1 MQAPSTEKVVI
12 DGPAGAIEAMIE
24 RPPGARHDIVAV
36 CCHPHPLYGGTM
48 QNKVVH
54 TLARASQDQ
63 RVTSVRFNFRG
74 VGASGGRHDDAI
86 GESEDAAVVADF
98 ALRATG
104 AAVVARLLLRRL
116 RRLAARD
123 GPLRHRARDRR
134 AARSALRLHAAGR
147 AALPLARRPGRRRR
161 ARGPRTRARLDARG
175 LATARGADT
184 RRCRALLPRPADRA
198 ALDRGGLARRPG
210 RGKRLKKP

>member
-1 MQAPSTEKVVI
+1 MSMQAPSTEKVVI

-104 AAVVARLLLRRL
+104 AARLWSLGFSFGAFVAWRLATDRSATALVIVAPPVQRFDFTQLAGPRCPWLVAQGDADELVDHERVLAWTRAVSPPPEVRILAGAEHFFHGRLTELRSIVAGW
-116 RRLAARD
+116 LAAR
-123 GPLRHRARDRR
+123 
-134 AARSALRLHAAGR
+134 AAENA
-147 AALPLARRPGRRRR
+147 
-161 ARGPRTRARLDARG
+161 
-175 LATARGADT
+175 
-184 RRCRALLPRPADRA
+184 
-198 ALDRGGLARRPG
+198 
-210 RGKRLKKP
+210 